1 MHQIPKDWKDHQLPT
16 YDPNLGMA
24 FYLLSFPYLLGAS
37 LINEGVLIQLAQKF
51 CSEEAQKDVENNLL
65 CPFQTI
71 WQEHNHKSFKDTKHQ
86 GQSLQIFSFNLEK
99 PLQVGYLSL
108 LDFIDYFG
116 SHQLGGFIFS
126 FFLLAYASLCIHSYI
141 MISTKQKK
149 KKKSILIK
157 RLTPHFSLLCNSSSK
172 VNPHNISLLI

>member
-86 GQSLQIFSFNLEK
+86 GQSLKIFSFNLEK

-126 FFLLAYASLCIHSYI
+126 FFLLAYASLCIHAVYSRLALTFLGFLYNDLYQ
-141 MISTKQKK
+141 TKK
-149 KKKSILIK
+149 KKKIHTNKKVDTSF
-157 RLTPHFSLLCNSSSK
+157 FSPL
-172 VNPHNISLLI
+172 